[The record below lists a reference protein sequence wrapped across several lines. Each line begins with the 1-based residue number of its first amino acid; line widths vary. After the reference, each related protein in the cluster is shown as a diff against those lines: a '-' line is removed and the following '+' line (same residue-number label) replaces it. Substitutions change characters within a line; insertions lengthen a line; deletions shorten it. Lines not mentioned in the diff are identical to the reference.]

1 VAARIRIGTCSWA
14 DESLV
19 KYWYPRGVRSGEER
33 LRYYAE
39 HFDTV
44 EANSTYYRLPEEELV
59 AKWAERVPEGFVM
72 HVKAFGMMTRHP
84 VKADVLPPDL
94 AEGAP
99 VDDKGRIDRP
109 PRELRAEVFARFHA
123 ALEPLRAAGKL
134 GGILLQFPSYI
145 VQKPYSFEYLEWAK
159 EQLRG
164 DHMLV
169 EFRHR
174 SWLEDDNRAQTLS
187 FLEELGATHVIVD
200 APKTEAKN
208 LVPTVI
214 ALTSPTAY
222 VRMHGRNAKTWN
234 IRGRSAAERFDY
246 LYPDEELREWV
257 EPLEKLADQA
267 EEAYVMFN
275 NNGRSPANGRDG
287 DDVWLSQAPTN
298 ALQLRGILQEAGA
311 PL

>member
-1 VAARIRIGTCSWA
+1 M
-14 DESLV
+14 
-19 KYWYPRGVRSGEER
+19 
-33 LRYYAE
+33 
-39 HFDTV
+39 
-44 EANSTYYRLPEEELV
+44 NSTYYRLPDEELV
-59 AKWAERVPEGFVM
+59 GKWAERLPDGFVM
-72 HVKAFGMMTRHP
+72 HAKAFGMMTRHP

-99 VDDKGRIDRP
+99 VDGKGRVDRP
-109 PRELRAEVFARFHA
+109 SRELRAEVFARFHA
-123 ALEPLRAAGKL
+123 ALEPLRSSGKL
-134 GGILLQFPSYI
+134 GGVLLQFPSYI
-145 VQKPYSFEYLEWAK
+145 VCKPYSFEYLEWAR

-174 SWLEDDNRAQTLS
+174 SWLDDDNRANVLA

-208 LVPTVI
+208 LVPTVL
-214 ALTSPTAY
+214 AATSRTVY

-246 LYPDEELREWV
+246 LYSEEELSEWV
-257 EPLEKLADQA
+257 EPLQKLSEEA

-275 NNGRSPANGRDG
+275 NNGRSPSSDHDG
-287 DDVWLSQAPTN
+287 KGWISQAPTN
-298 ALQLRGILQEAGA
+298 ALELRGILEKKGA

>member
-1 VAARIRIGTCSWA
+1 VVAVRIRIGTCSWA

-59 AKWAERVPEGFVM
+59 AKWAERVPDGFVM

-84 VKADVLPPDL
+84 VKADVLPPEL

-145 VQKPYSFEYLEWAK
+145 VHKPYSLEYLEWAK

-174 SWLEDDNRAQTLS
+174 SWLDEENRAPTLA

-200 APKTEAKN
+200 APKTDAKN
-208 LVPTVI
+208 LVPTVV

-246 LYPDEELREWV
+246 LYSDEELREWAD
-257 EPLEKLADQA
+257 PLEELAGEA
-267 EEAYVMFN
+267 EEAY
-275 NNGRSPANGRDG
+275 GRSRASGRDG
-287 DDVWLSQAPTN
+287 DDGWLSQAPTN
-298 ALQLRGILQEAGA
+298 ALQLRGILQEVGA
-311 PL
+311 QG